1 MEKTKVKLSELQT
14 EKRWNFSV
22 FSSASQKAHEAL
34 NKLRYP
40 VLLLKEIVKKTERG
54 FSEIQKITSAEG
66 IPLLSLECIKPEG
79 VVIRNANKF
88 ISLEEHRKLY
98 KSAVKRN
105 DILVALSIRPNMNI
119 SAVYESDYPANLT
132 SYLAKLELNERVYPH
147 YLSLFL
153 NSSLGKELIQQKAI
167 GSIRPSINISHLLE
181 LPVPLPPL
189 HEQKIL
195 VEAVQNKQIKA
206 LELQKEAVKLIE
218 EASQLIETFFTNK
231 Q

>member
-1 MEKTKVKLSELQT
+1 MEKTSVKLSELQK
-14 EKRWNFSV
+14 KRRWDFSL
-22 FSSASQKAHEAL
+22 FSSASRKAHDDL
-34 NKLRYP
+34 NRLKYP
-40 VLLLKEIVKKTERG
+40 VVLLKEIVKKAERG
-54 FSEIQKITSAEG
+54 FSEIQKITSEG

-79 VVIRNANKF
+79 VVISNANKF
-88 ISLEEHRKLY
+88 ISLEEHQKLY

-119 SAVYESDYPANLT
+119 SAVYKFDFPANLT
-132 SYLAKLELNERVYPH
+132 SYLVKLELNESVYPQ

-167 GSIRPSINISHLLE
+167 GSIRPSINISHLLD

-189 HEQKIL
+189 NEQKTL

-206 LELQKEAVKLIE
+206 LELQQEAAKLIE
-218 EASQLIETFFTNK
+218 EASQLIETFFVNK
-231 Q
+231 